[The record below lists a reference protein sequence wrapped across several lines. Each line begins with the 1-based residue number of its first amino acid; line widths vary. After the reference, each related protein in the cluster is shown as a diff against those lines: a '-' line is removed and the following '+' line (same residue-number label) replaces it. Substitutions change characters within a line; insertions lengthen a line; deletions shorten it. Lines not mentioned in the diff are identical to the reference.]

1 MFTVRPG
8 HPTESSAGSF
18 RVGGA
23 TARLCRPPVSLRPLA
38 QGRAKRRGQYP
49 DAPGGRGPLVPC
61 AQSGQRLERELQ

>member
-8 HPTESSAGSF
+8 HPPEDSVGYF

-23 TARLCRPPVSLRPLA
+23 TARLCRLPTPICRMTG
-38 QGRAKRRGQYP
+38 GRAKRRGQYP
-49 DAPGGRGPLVPC
+49 DPPGGWGCLVPC